1 MPMATD
7 FLYGLLPEHLL
18 LTLILVLMV
27 LEIMRADQGLAGPLF
42 LLTLSLGCGVLV
54 TQLSSGYTLT
64 LIPGEIVIDRFAVL
78 AKLVILGCGTVLGF
92 FSITG
97 SKCFKTWMLLACSL
111 FGGMVIM
118 ESSGFISLFIG
129 IEMLSLPGFALMLH
143 GRGASIACEGAFK
156 YLLMS
161 SVATAL
167 MLFGISLVYSHTGT
181 LAVADFVAAAWSGGA
196 HNWAA
201 GALVLSGF
209 FIKAAV
215 FPFHAWAPDAYDSA
229 KLPVTAFLA
238 SVIKAAVVLALVRI
252 VGNTALGSDAALAVA
267 LLSVGSIFYGNVAA
281 IQQSTFKRL
290 LAYSSIAHA
299 GYMMFALTDTT
310 GGRVES
316 LFYYVA
322 VYAVT
327 SIIACACFSLL
338 CRDALHQG
346 DPLSCLDGAYYTHP
360 VPSTILAVTV
370 LSLAGIPPFPGFLAK
385 FLIFKSV
392 IASGYLVPAV
402 LAFAGS
408 FLGVVYYLGI
418 VFRLFKPT
426 PASEI
431 ARAALIQQQ
440 SQNWTWGG
448 VVIGSLALAIF
459 MLFPDL
465 FHRLLAVV

>member
-1 MPMATD
+1 MASD
-7 FLYGLLPEHLL
+7 FIYGLLPEHMLL
-18 LTLILVLMV
+18 ALIVVLMV
-27 LEIMRADQGLAGPLF
+27 LEIMRADKHLAGPLF
-42 LLTLSLGCGVLV
+42 LLTLSISCGVLV
-54 TQLSSGYTLT
+54 SQLSAGYTYVVV
-64 LIPGEIVIDRFAVL
+64 PNEVVIDRFAIL

-92 FSITG
+92 FSVTG
-97 SKCFKTWMLLACSL
+97 SKCYKTWLLLSCSL
-111 FGGMVIM
+111 LGGMIMM
-118 ESSGFISLFIG
+118 ESAGLISLFIG
-129 IEMLSLPGFALMLH
+129 IEMLSLPGFALMIH
-143 GRGASIACEGAFK
+143 GRGASIASEGAFK

-167 MLFGISLVYSHTGT
+167 MLFGISLVYSQTGT
-181 LAVADFVAAAWSGGA
+181 LAVADFAAVAFNGGA
-196 HNWAA
+196 RNWAA

-229 KLPVTAFLA
+229 KLQVTAFLA

-252 VGNTALGSDAALAVA
+252 LGNLPLSHEAALAVTV
-267 LLSVGSIFYGNVAA
+267 LSVGSIFYGNVAA
-281 IQQSTFKRL
+281 IGQTTFKRL

-327 SIIACACFSLL
+327 SIIACASFSLL
-338 CRDALHQG
+338 CQDHGDHA
-346 DPLSCLDGAYYTHP
+346 DPLSCLDGAYYVRP
-360 VPSTILAVTV
+360 VPSFILAACV
-370 LSLAGIPPFPGFLAK
+370 LSLAGIPPLPGFLAK

-392 IASGYLVPAV
+392 IASGHLLPAV
-402 LAFAGS
+402 LAFLGS
-408 FLGVVYYLGI
+408 FMGVIYYLGI
-418 VFRLFKPT
+418 VFRLFKPAQGCE
-426 PASEI
+426 PVC
-431 ARAALIQQQ
+431 AAAQ
-440 SQNWTWGG
+440 SFSQSWTWGG
-448 VVIGSLALAIF
+448 VVIGSLALALF

>member
-1 MPMATD
+1 MATD

-18 LTLILVLMV
+18 LSLILILMV
-27 LEIMRADQGLAGPLF
+27 LEIMRADQALAGPLF

-54 TQLSSGYTLT
+54 SQLSSGYTLT
-64 LIPGEIVIDRFAVL
+64 LIPGEVVIDRFAVL

-97 SKCFKTWMLLACSL
+97 SKCFKTWMLLSCSL
-111 FGGMVIM
+111 FGGMIMM
-118 ESSGFISLFIG
+118 ESAGFISLFIG
-129 IEMLSLPGFALMLH
+129 IEMLSLPAFAMMLH
-143 GRGASIACEGAFK
+143 GRGASVACEGAFK

-181 LAVADFVAAAWSGGA
+181 LAIADFVGAAWSGGA

-252 VGNTALGSDAALAVA
+252 VGNAPLNTDAALAVTV
-267 LLSVGSIFYGNVAA
+267 LSVGSIFYGNVAA
-281 IQQSTFKRL
+281 IQQTTFKRL

-316 LFYYVA
+316 LFYYVT

-327 SIIACACFSLL
+327 SITACACFSLL
-338 CRDALHQG
+338 CRDVADQA
-346 DPLSCLDGAYYTHP
+346 DPLACLDGAYNTHP
-360 VPSTILAVTV
+360 VPSLILAVSV
-370 LSLAGIPPFPGFLAK
+370 LSLAGIPPLPGFLAK

-392 IASGYLVPAV
+392 IASGHLLPAV
-402 LAFAGS
+402 FAFGGS
-408 FLGVVYYLGI
+408 FLGVIYYLGI
-418 VFRLFKPT
+418 VFRLFKPA
-426 PASEI
+426 PASE
-431 ARAALIQQQ
+431 AAGAVLGRNL
-440 SQNWTWGG
+440 SENWTWGG
-448 VVIGSLALAIF
+448 VLIGSLALAIF